1 MAATWWAYLYHVNW
15 MLTQQPCG
23 ILFPRCRLYDTREKR
38 LIDELVELEPN
49 RDALVSGDTGWD
61 MRHVPC
67 PKCSMLLWMLSY

>member
-1 MAATWWAYLYHVNW
+1 
-15 MLTQQPCG
+15 
-23 ILFPRCRLYDTREKR
+23 
-38 LIDELVELEPN
+38 LIDEFVDDVLELVELEPN